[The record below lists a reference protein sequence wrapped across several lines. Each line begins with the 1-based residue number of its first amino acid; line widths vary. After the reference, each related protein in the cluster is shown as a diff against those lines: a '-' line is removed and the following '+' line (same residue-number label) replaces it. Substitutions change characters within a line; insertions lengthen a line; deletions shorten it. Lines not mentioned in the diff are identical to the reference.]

1 MQPQPRK
8 PARQAFAPS
17 GSQSHERIPA
27 QAAHRAGL
35 VYTHTHKR
43 TNTHSNKHTITN
55 TDTHTV
61 THTHRHTDT
70 NRVPHKHAQT
80 HTPQLER
87 RTGKNKRALP
97 RVPAPKKPTWL
108 HRRAKPLRPRSHC
121 GQECSCGPWS
131 RQGSSAAT
139 KPQSIRPRRAAQG
152 HQAQCPL
159 PGETRTLQRR
169 INMDPDRRRP
179 MRTLGRKAGTDSEQ
193 RRKEEVPKSVHLLQG
208 PEVQSQRRL
217 PADAERER
225 HPARARHLPEN
236 QDTTT
241 ERRRRFRRGKIA
253 AGQGSEH
260 RGQPDP
266 SVAKPPCAFHHD
278 RHAKLSKEE
287 DHTIYSTS
295 RLACQEHF
303 RGALQ
308 LIPMTGD
315 GNCLFHAL
323 AYRTRENAVHLRKDI
338 IQFLRD
344 AAQDQHDEEQE
355 EAWLEEAAYLRGNAN
370 WGGDTA
376 IVAFT
381 LMRNQRVML
390 HWRGVDHRIHTDERT
405 HRNVTM
411 NLDAPDEDITHLWY
425 NGEDHYDLLLPKPRA
440 KQQHRRPTAQLGE
453 GPPPPVAAPR
463 AEPRPPSATR
473 RRPSAQRT
481 KNGKGAAPGQSPQ
494 RPLGAPSH
502 SPSRKTLCSKSSRTS
517 KWHRI
522 GRRPSPK
529 KEDALRGRG
538 LAAGLLRL
546 RALHVV
552 LRSRH
557 TSNKNTRRSSSSSRG
572 TCRSPS
578 RKTRWRASTRRPWQG
593 ETRRWRAARAT
604 ARRSGA
610 SRRPPARTTWSR
622 SSASAARASTRRIRW
637 RSLLNPR
644 NGEEHHEA
652 TVNLHQLL
660 SRDKYFRRYDDL
672 GGGVKLSEANDFKQ
686 WSAEIPGLG
695 KLLCCPEDLRCPA
708 NPQHSKERVLCEHCE
723 VPLCQDCEKHLV
735 EGKLPR
741 LSLCNDMW
749 TGFAPERL
757 HSEKITVM
765 EMICASPCV
774 TTLICMSMEA
784 RHRSEGTTL
793 DEKAYCARHRL
804 GARGNALTFPLPW
817 KDVLRNLQ
825 AHDAH
830 QNEGPAQLPRAGQDL
845 PAPSAST
852 KPARPAMRRSRPCC
866 TRPPCTGRWSCS

>member
-1 MQPQPRK
+1 MRGQIKEHIQESMQAQVAEAATEHAPAASSSQRYSSLQDLTGQCLRDRSSDTSSRHSTSALNAPKAQVPRRPRPGQSLGVSLPKSRYAATTQETRQTSLCTLRQPEPRED
-8 PARQAFAPS
+8 PS
-17 GSQSHERIPA
+17 ASRSPRRPGIH
-27 QAAHRAGL
+27 AHTQTHKYTQKQTHNHKQK
-35 VYTHTHKR
+35 YTHSQTHTDTQTQTESR
-43 TNTHSNKHTITN
+43 TNTH
-55 TDTHTV
+55 
-61 THTHRHTDT
+61 RHTPHSWNDT
-70 NRVPHKHAQT
+70 RARTKGRFRTYRPPRNLLGCTGERSRSDHAAT
-80 HTPQLER
+80 A
-87 RTGKNKRALP
+87 GKNAAADLGRGKEAAL
-97 RVPAPKKPTWL
+97 
-108 HRRAKPLRPRSHC
+108 
-121 GQECSCGPWS
+121 
-131 RQGSSAAT
+131 
-139 KPQSIRPRRAAQG
+139 PQSIRPRRAAQG
-152 HQAQCPL
+152 HQAQRPL

-169 INMDPDRRRP
+169 INMHPDRRRP

-425 NGEDHYDLLLPKPRA
+425 NGEDHYDLLLPKPQSQA
-440 KQQHRRPTAQLGE
+440 AAPAPDGPMGE
-453 GPPPPVAAPR
+453 GPPPPPPAPH
-463 AEPRPPSATR
+463 AEPRPPKRNKTK
-473 RRPSAQRT
+473 AQRP
-481 KNGKGAAPGQSPQ
+481 AHQEPQ
-494 RPLGAPSH
+494 RSSARPEPATASWSAEPQPEEEETLLEELTHIQVASDAAHPR
-502 SPSRKTLCSKSSRTS
+502 RKL
-517 KWHRI
+517 
-522 GRRPSPK
+522 
-529 KEDALRGRG
+529 EDALRHLAETHLREQPLVPPEAAIDNVGG

-557 TSNKNTRRSSSSSRG
+557 RERS
-572 TCRSPS
+572 
-578 RKTRWRASTRRPWQG
+578 
-593 ETRRWRAARAT
+593 
-604 ARRSGA
+604 
-610 SRRPPARTTWSR
+610 PPARPTRTR
-622 SSASAARASTRRIRW
+622 EGAPARRAAHAEAPPARRA
-637 RSLLNPR
+637 
-644 NGEEHHEA
+644 GEHLQGGRGKA
-652 TVNLHQLL
+652 MPPG
-660 SRDKYFRRYDDL
+660 RA
-672 GGGVKLSEANDFKQ
+672 GGG
-686 WSAEIPGLG
+686 
-695 KLLCCPEDLRCPA
+695 LLARPHGAQELRGGHQQGQRGVA
-708 NPQHSKERVLCEHCE
+708 RLLQLRVH
-723 VPLCQDCEKHLV
+723 
-735 EGKLPR
+735 
-741 LSLCNDMW
+741 
-749 TGFAPERL
+749 
-757 HSEKITVM
+757 
-765 EMICASPCV
+765 
-774 TTLICMSMEA
+774 
-784 RHRSEGTTL
+784 
-793 DEKAYCARHRL
+793 
-804 GARGNALTFPLPW
+804 
-817 KDVLRNLQ
+817 
-825 AHDAH
+825 
-830 QNEGPAQLPRAGQDL
+830 L
-845 PAPSAST
+845 PASGG
-852 KPARPAMRRSRPCC
+852 RRAQGPH
-866 TRPPCTGRWSCS
+866 PLA